1 MWSISFTTKFEGNID
16 EQGFET
22 SQAKDIEGVFQELD
36 SMFDLID
43 VDVDEVEIKIQRL
56 NLKKQ

>member
-36 SMFDLID
+36 SMFDLIEI
-43 VDVDEVEIKIQRL
+43 DEVEIKIQKL
-56 NLKKQ
+56 NLKKQY

>member
-1 MWSISFTTKFEGNID
+1 MWSISFTTKFEGNIN

-43 VDVDEVEIKIQRL
+43 IDEVEIKIQKL